1 MADQEK
7 KNEYGATL
15 NLPQT
20 DFEMRGNLPQKEP
33 AILEQWNK
41 MGIYRRV
48 LEKNAGKPKF
58 ILHDGP
64 PYANGDIHLG
74 HALNKVLK
82 DMIVKY
88 KSMSGYDAPYVPGW
102 DTHGLPI
109 ETKAVNALGLDR
121 RNSDKLMFRD
131 RCKEFALGYVE
142 TQKEQFRRLGVT
154 GDWDHPY
161 ITLYPDFEATQI
173 GAFAEMAKKG
183 YVYKGLKPVYW
194 CPHCET
200 ALAEAEIEYADMK
213 SASIHVK
220 FKVRDGKGILPED
233 AYVVIW
239 TTTPWTIPSNLA
251 ICLHPDFDY
260 ALIAIRGEKWLV
272 ATEMIDFFLK
282 EAEISDEYQI
292 IDHWRGSELEFIT
305 CTHPLIDRES
315 VIILG
320 EHVTLDAG
328 TGCVHTAP
336 GHGAD
341 DFIVGQKYGLDVLCP
356 VDGQGRFTKEA
367 FQFEGL
373 TTDEGNKAVC
383 KALDECGALVHFAMF
398 SHQYPT
404 CWRCH
409 TPILFRATEQWFA
422 SIDGFR
428 KEALEAIDS
437 VKWIPSWGRERI
449 FNMIKDR
456 GDWCVSRQRA
466 WGVPIPIFH
475 CEDCGDYIIN
485 DDTISHLQEIYRKE
499 GSQCW
504 FKYEAEQLLPEG
516 YKCPKCGG
524 RHFRK
529 ETDTMDVWFDS
540 GSSHFS
546 VLENKER
553 WPELSWPAD
562 LYLEGSDQHRGWFN
576 SSLCEAVAIRGCAPY
591 RAVLTHGFLVDEQG
605 RKQSKSLGN
614 TISPLDIIKQYGADV
629 LRLWVSSTDY
639 RSDIANSMNIFKQT
653 GESYRKLRN
662 TMRYLLGNLYDFD
675 IEKDIVHF
683 AEMSDLDKWAM
694 IKLNKLISTVLQA
707 YEDYEFHIVFHSI
720 HKFCVVDMSAFYLD
734 VNKDLL
740 YSEKADSHARRSVQT
755 VLYRIADALTR
766 LLTPILAFTTEEIYK
781 YLPKPSDSPAS
792 VQLLDMPKYDPA
804 IADDAIEERYE
815 KFLIYRDK
823 VSAALEEARRAKTIG
838 HSLDASVTRTPD
850 EEAYQV
856 LKPLEDKLAKLFIT
870 SKAKLNPPEKV
881 DGLQVEVGPAPGQKC
896 LRCWIHSEEV
906 NADGLC
912 PRCAGVL
919 NK

>member
-1 MADQEK
+1 MSDQEK

-33 AILEQWNK
+33 GILEQWEQ

-48 LEKNAGKPKF
+48 LKKNAGKPKF

-88 KSMSGYDAPYVPGW
+88 KSMSGFDAPYVPGW

-131 RCKEFALGYVE
+131 RCRDFALGYVE

-154 GDWDHPY
+154 GDWDNPY

-220 FKVRDGKGILPED
+220 FKVRDGKGILPAD

-251 ICLHPDFDY
+251 ICIHPDFDY
-260 ALIAIRGEKWLV
+260 SLIAIKGEKWLI
-272 ATEMIDFFLK
+272 ATEMIDFFMK
-282 EAEISDEYQI
+282 EAELDDEYQVI
-292 IDHWRGSELEFIT
+292 GHWRGSELEMIT
-305 CTHPLIDRES
+305 CTHPLFDRES
-315 VIILG
+315 LVILG
-320 EHVTLDAG
+320 EHVTLEAG

-341 DFIVGQKYGLDVLCP
+341 DFIVGQKYGLEVLCP

-373 TTDEGNKAVC
+373 TTDEGNKEIC
-383 KALDECGALVHFAMF
+383 KALEERGALVHFAMF
-398 SHQYPT
+398 NHQYPT

-428 KEALEAIDS
+428 REALAAIDS
-437 VKWIPSWGRERI
+437 VQWIPAWGRERI
-449 FNMIKDR
+449 YNMIKDR

-485 DDTISHLQEIYRKE
+485 DETIAHLQEIYRKE

-504 FKYEAEQLLPEG
+504 FRYEAAELLPAG

-524 RHFRK
+524 SRFRK

-546 VLENKER
+546 VLENKDR

-576 SSLCEAVAIRGCAPY
+576 SSLCEAVAIRGRAPY

-653 GESYRKLRN
+653 GEAYRKLRN

-675 IEKDIVHF
+675 IEKDMVDF
-683 AEMSDLDKWAM
+683 ERMSDLDKWAM
-694 IKLNKLISTVLQA
+694 IKLNRLIETVRRA

-740 YSEKADSHARRSVQT
+740 YSERADAAERRSVQT

-781 YLPKPSDSPAS
+781 YLPKPAGSPES
-792 VQLLDMPKYDPA
+792 VQLLDMPQADPA
-804 IADDAIEERYE
+804 ISDPAIEERYE
-815 KFLIYRDK
+815 KFLLYRDK
-823 VSAALEEARRAKTIG
+823 VSAALEEARQAKSIG
-838 HSLDASVTRTPD
+838 HSLDAWVTLTPD
-850 EEAYQV
+850 AEAYQV
-856 LKPLEDKLAKLFIT
+856 LQPLADKLAMLFIT
-870 SKAKLNPPEKV
+870 SKAELKPPADV
-881 DGLQVEVGPAPGQKC
+881 DDLQVKVEPAPGQKC

-906 NADGLC
+906 NSEGLC
-912 PRCAGVL
+912 PRCAGIL

>member
-1 MADQEK
+1 MSEAEK

-20 DFEMRGNLPQKEP
+20 EFEMRGNLPQKEP
-33 AILEQWNK
+33 AILAAWEEQD
-41 MGIYRRV
+41 IYHQV
-48 LEKNAGKPKF
+48 LAKNAGKPKF

-82 DMIVKY
+82 DIIIKHR
-88 KSMSGYDAPYVPGW
+88 SMTGYDAPYVPGW

-109 ETKAVNALGLDR
+109 ETKAINALGLDR
-121 RNSDKLMFRD
+121 RNSDKVQFRE

-142 TQKEQFRRLGVT
+142 TQKAQFRRLGVT
-154 GDWDHPY
+154 GEWDNPY
-161 ITLYPDFEATQI
+161 ITLYPDYEAIQI
-173 GAFAEMAKKG
+173 GAFGEMAKKG

-194 CPHCET
+194 CPQCET
-200 ALAEAEIEYADMK
+200 ALAEAEIEYTELK

-220 FKVRDGKGILPED
+220 FQVRDGKGVLPQD

-239 TTTPWTIPSNLA
+239 TTTPWTIPANLA
-251 ICLHPDFDY
+251 ICLHPDFTY
-260 ALIAIRGEKWLV
+260 ALIAIKGEKWLI
-272 ATEMIDFFLK
+272 AKELIDFFLK
-282 EAEISDEYQI
+282 EAEIDAPYEIIREYN
-292 IDHWRGSELEFIT
+292 GAELELIT
-305 CTHPLIDRES
+305 CSHPLLERETL
-315 VIILG
+315 IILG
-320 EHVTLDAG
+320 EHVTLEAG

-341 DFIVGQKYGLDVLCP
+341 DFIVGQKYGLEVLCP
-356 VDGQGRFTKEA
+356 VDERGRFTKEA

-383 KALDECGALVHFAMF
+383 KALQEAGALVHFQMF

-422 SIDGFR
+422 SVNGFR
-428 KEALEAIDS
+428 EEALQAIDS
-437 VKWIPSWGRERI
+437 VQWIPSWGRERI
-449 FNMIKDR
+449 YNMIKDR
-456 GDWCVSRQRA
+456 GDWCVSRQRT
-466 WGVPIPIFH
+466 WGVPIPIFF
-475 CEDCGDYIIN
+475 CQDCGEYIIN
-485 DDTISHLQEIYRKE
+485 DETIAHLQEMYRKE

-504 FKYEAEQLLPEG
+504 FKYEAEQLLPVG
-516 YKCPKCGG
+516 FKCPKCGSS
-524 RHFRK
+524 HFRK

-546 VLENKER
+546 VLENDR
-553 WPELSWPAD
+553 WPELTWPAD

-576 SSLCEAVAIRGCAPY
+576 SSLCEAVAIRGRAPY
-591 RAVLTHGFLVDEQG
+591 KAVLTHGFLVDEQG

-675 IEKDIVHF
+675 IQRDQVPFEQ
-683 AEMSDLDKWAM
+683 MQDLDKWAM
-694 IKLNKLISTVLQA
+694 IRCNRLIETVRKA
-707 YEDYEFHIVFHSI
+707 YDDYEFHVVFHSI

-734 VNKDLL
+734 VNKDVL
-740 YSEKADSHARRSVQT
+740 YSQRPDSPQRRSVQT
-755 VLYRIADALTR
+755 VLYRIADSLTR
-766 LLTPILAFTTEEIYK
+766 LLAPILSFTTEEIYK
-781 YLPKPSDSPAS
+781 YLPKPADSPAS
-792 VQLLDMPKYDPA
+792 VQLLEMPDPDPA
-804 IADDAIEERYE
+804 IADARLEERYE
-815 KFLIYRDK
+815 RFLIYRDQ
-823 VSAALEEARRAKTIG
+823 VSAALEEARRAKRIG
-838 HSLDASVTRTPD
+838 HSLDAAVTLTPD
-850 EEAYQV
+850 AEAEAV
-856 LKPLEDKLAKLFIT
+856 LRPLADKLAMLFIT
-870 SKAKLNPPEKV
+870 SQAKLNPAAETE
-881 DGLQVEVGPAPGQKC
+881 GLQVEVAPAAGEKC
-896 LRCWIHSEEV
+896 LRCWIHSEQL
-906 NADGLC
+906 NAEGLC
-912 PRCAGVL
+912 PRCAAVL
-919 NK
+919 DK

>member
-33 AILEQWNK
+33 GILDEWNR
-41 MGIYRRV
+41 MNIYCRV

-154 GDWDHPY
+154 GDWDNPY
-161 ITLYPDFEATQI
+161 LTLYPDYEATQI

-200 ALAEAEIEYADMK
+200 ALAEAEIEYTDMK

-220 FKVRDGKGILPED
+220 FKVRDGKDILPED

-251 ICLHPDFDY
+251 ICIHPDFDY
-260 ALIAIRGEKWLV
+260 SLIAIRGEKWLV

-292 IDHWRGSELEFIT
+292 LDHWLGSKLEYIT
-305 CTHPLIDRES
+305 CSHPLIDRES

-341 DFIVGQKYGLDVLCP
+341 DFIVGQKYGLDILCP

-398 SHQYPT
+398 GHQYPT

-485 DDTISHLQEIYRKE
+485 DDTIPHLQELFRKE

-504 FKYEAEQLLPEG
+504 FKYDANQLLPEG

-524 RHFRK
+524 THFRK

-546 VLENKER
+546 VLENKDR

-591 RAVLTHGFLVDEQG
+591 KAVLTHGFLVDEQG

-662 TMRYLLGNLYDFD
+662 TLRYLLGNLNDFD
-675 IEKDIVHF
+675 IEKDIVPF

-694 IKLNKLISTVLQA
+694 IKLNKLIQTVLQA

-734 VNKDLL
+734 INKDLL
-740 YSEKADSHARRSVQT
+740 YSEKADAPARRSVQT
-755 VLYRIADALTR
+755 VIYHIADALTR
-766 LLTPILAFTTEEIYK
+766 LLTPILAFTTEEVYK
-781 YLPKPSDSPAS
+781 YLPKPAGSPES
-792 VQLLDMPKYDPA
+792 VQLLDMPRFDPE
-804 IADDAIEERYE
+804 IADDALEERYE
-815 KFLIYRDK
+815 RFLAYREK
-823 VSAALEEARRAKTIG
+823 VSAALEEARKVKAIG
-838 HSLDASVTRTPD
+838 HSLDACVTLTPD
-850 EEAYQV
+850 QEAYQV
-856 LKPLEDKLAKLFIT
+856 LKPLEDKLSMLFIT
-870 SKAKLNPPEKV
+870 SKAILNPPASV
-881 DGLQVEVGPAPGQKC
+881 DGLQVDVAPAPGLKC
-896 LRCWIHSEEV
+896 LRCWVHSEEL

-912 PRCAGVL
+912 PRCAAVL
-919 NK
+919 GK